1 MSLQLLTERRSEQIA
16 GVLCCYDRILIQG
29 TLPGLCYAEG
39 MTGYLYAHQVRIF
52 NYPRW
57 AQPFREAL
65 RENAERLAAENGLE
79 IEFIRRPKSFRK
91 EDKIQQVL
99 KQRGRHPGLVWIF
112 SALEP
117 CSTYQPWHNKST
129 GRTYLRPGDGK
140 CLHYY
145 FYFIDEELGLCYV
158 RVPTWCP
165 FRLQVYLNG
174 HHRLACRLQRKQIG
188 HTLLDNAF
196 IQIGDWERTQKI
208 ADDWPA
214 EKLHRKLDEWAER
227 YCPVIRQLEVRYH
240 WSLEQVEFST
250 DLLFHRRQDLQAIY
264 DPLTRTAIHTVKP
277 DHIAT
282 FLGRKQLS
290 PLYQGE
296 VGNRFNTRIEGTRI
310 KHSMG
315 PVSIKMYDKFGLI
328 LRIETTV
335 NDVSFFPHYRTVEQ
349 RDGRTVT
356 QWARMKK
363 SIYSLPALREALQAA
378 NRRYLEFLSS
388 LDDPRAGIDRLEKVS
403 EPALEKDR
411 SYPGLNFFSAADQQL
426 IETLARGEFNL
437 RGFQNKSLRA
447 HLREKTSGQVS
458 RLLKGLRLHG
468 IVKKV
473 GHTYRY
479 YLTPLGK
486 QTIAAGLK
494 LKNLVLIPQLA
505 LAPVR

>member
-1 MSLQLLTERRSEQIA
+1 MGLQLLTERRSDRIA
-16 GVLCCYDRILIQG
+16 GVLSCYDRMLIQG

-39 MTGYLYAHQVRIF
+39 MTGYLYGHRVRIF
-52 NYPRW
+52 DYPRW
-57 AQPFREAL
+57 AQPLREAL

-79 IEFIRRPKSFRK
+79 IEFIRRAKSFRK
-91 EDKIQQVL
+91 EDKIHQVL
-99 KQRGRHPGLVWIF
+99 QQRGEHPGLVWIF
-112 SALEP
+112 STMEP
-117 CSTYQPWHNKST
+117 CSTYRPWHDKTT
-129 GRTYLRPGDGK
+129 GKTYLRPDNGK

-165 FRLQVYLNG
+165 FRLQIYLNG
-174 HHRLACRLQRKQIG
+174 HHRLACRLKRKQIG
-188 HTLLDNAF
+188 HTRLDNAF
-196 IQIGDWERTQKI
+196 LQIEDLERSQKI
-208 ADDWPA
+208 ADDWPV

-227 YCPVIRQLEVRYH
+227 YCPVIRQFEVRYH

-250 DLLFHRRQDLQAIY
+250 DLLFRRPEDLQAIY
-264 DPLTRTAIHTVKP
+264 GPLTRTAIHTVKP
-277 DHIAT
+277 DNVAT
-282 FLGRKQLS
+282 FLGRKLS

-296 VGNRFNTRIEGTRI
+296 IGNRFNIRIEGTRI
-310 KHSMG
+310 KHTMG
-315 PVSIKMYDKFGLI
+315 PVAIKMYDKFGLI

-388 LDDPRAGIDRLEKVS
+388 LDDPSAGIDRLQKVS
-403 EPALEKDR
+403 EPVRENER
-411 SYPGLNFFSAADQQL
+411 SYAGLNFFSAADQSL

-447 HLREKTSGQVS
+447 HLRENTSGQVS
-458 RLLKGLRLHG
+458 RLLKRLRLHG
-468 IVKKV
+468 LVKKV

-479 YLTPLGK
+479 YLTSLGK
-486 QTIAAGLK
+486 HIIATGLK

-505 LAPVR
+505 IAPSR

>member
-1 MSLQLLTERRSEQIA
+1 MGLQLLSERRSDRIA
-16 GVLCCYDRILIQG
+16 GVLSCYDRMLIQG

-39 MTGYLYAHQVRIF
+39 MTGYLYGHRVRIF
-52 NYPRW
+52 DYPRW
-57 AQPFREAL
+57 AQPLREAL

-79 IEFIRRPKSFRK
+79 IEFIRRAKSFRK
-91 EDKIQQVL
+91 EDKIHQVL
-99 KQRGRHPGLVWIF
+99 QQRGEHPGLVWIF
-112 SALEP
+112 STMEP
-117 CSTYQPWHNKST
+117 CSTYRPWHDKTT
-129 GRTYLRPGDGK
+129 GKTYLRPDDGK

-165 FRLQVYLNG
+165 FRLQIYLNG
-174 HHRLACRLQRKQIG
+174 HHRLACRLKRKQIG
-188 HTLLDNAF
+188 HTRLDNAF
-196 IQIGDWERTQKI
+196 LQIEDLERSQKI
-208 ADDWPA
+208 ADDWPV

-227 YCPVIRQLEVRYH
+227 YCPVIRQFEVRYH

-250 DLLFHRRQDLQAIY
+250 DLLFRRPEDLQAIY
-264 DPLTRTAIHTVKP
+264 GPLTRTAIHTVKP
-277 DHIAT
+277 DNVAT
-282 FLGRKQLS
+282 FLGRKLS

-296 VGNRFNTRIEGTRI
+296 IGNRFNIRIEGTRI
-310 KHSMG
+310 KHTLG
-315 PVSIKMYDKFGLI
+315 PVAIKMYDKFGLI

-378 NRRYLEFLSS
+378 NRRYLEFLST
-388 LDDPRAGIDRLEKVS
+388 LDDPSAGIDRLQKVS
-403 EPALEKDR
+403 EPVRENER
-411 SYPGLNFFSAADQQL
+411 SYAGLNFFSAADQSL

-447 HLREKTSGQVS
+447 HLRENTSGQVS
-458 RLLKGLRLHG
+458 RLLKRLRLHG
-468 IVKKV
+468 LVKKV

-479 YLTPLGK
+479 YLTSLGRHI
-486 QTIAAGLK
+486 IATGLK

-505 LAPVR
+505 IAPSR